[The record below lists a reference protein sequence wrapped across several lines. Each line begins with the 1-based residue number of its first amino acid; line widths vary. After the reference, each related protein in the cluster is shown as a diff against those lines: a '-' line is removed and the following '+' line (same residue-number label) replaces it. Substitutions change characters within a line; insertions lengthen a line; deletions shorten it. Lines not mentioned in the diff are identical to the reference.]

1 MPLLTKEPWFG
12 PKRVAG
18 WGWRPQT
25 WQGWAVI
32 AGMVILIALDAA
44 LFRGTAYARVGAIV
58 VVVLGVIVIAVTA
71 EAPGASNR

>member
-18 WGWRPQT
+18 WGWRPKT

-32 AGMVILIALDAA
+32 GGMVILVALDVG
-44 LFRGTAYARVGAIV
+44 LLRSTGYARMGAIA

-71 EAPGASNR
+71 EAPGGPNA

>member
-32 AGMVILIALDAA
+32 AGMVTLIALDVAF
-44 LFRGTAYARVGAIV
+44 FRGTGYARMGAIGV
-58 VVVLGVIVIAVTA
+58 VVVGVVVIAMTA
-71 EAPGASNR
+71 EPPGGPKQ